1 MDLRKTRSLY
11 RSQVAGLVSRGR
23 VGSGTRLQELTNAV
37 GRRVQDELPHGVNQ
51 SKGRALRNRKSTR
64 SVVKLHTVRTIIEI
78 QRWRALLER
87 ATRSRGRAGEKKKR
101 TKSRQR
107 QNKFK
112 LPPFRRQQSSHYSN
126 NKGFARTS
134 SPVGKG
140 GRGVRKAQFTRQTL
154 MK

>member
-23 VGSGTRLQELTNAV
+23 VGSGTRLQELTDAV

-87 ATRSRGRAGEKKKR
+87 ATRSGGRAGEKKKGQ
-101 TKSRQR
+101 K
-107 QNKFK
+107 
-112 LPPFRRQQSSHYSN
+112 
-126 NKGFARTS
+126 A
-134 SPVGKG
+134 
-140 GRGVRKAQFTRQTL
+140 GRGRINSSFLPFGGSNQAITVITRGSRELAVR
-154 MK
+154 